1 MFVPR
6 KFQAK
11 MVAKVGGD
19 LWGYLAGG
27 REHADYYLGVDGT
40 PCPAVAELHG
50 RLWARLG
57 LARLDRVAFGRL
69 ATGCHPLT
77 GGRLVK
83 TSHVTGFDPVTGTA
97 VPQGG
102 MHVPGIDCN
111 LSPPKSVSALLPF
124 VSPEERAGLER
135 AHLAAVGVTLRELEA
150 RVAACRP
157 TVDGQ
162 QVHTLGELGVAVFT
176 HHTSRPSAEVAAE
189 VGRPPDPQ
197 LHSHAF
203 VFNLAFCQGRYL
215 AVDSRPLFQFATTA
229 EAIYAC
235 QLAAELQRLGYQ
247 LTWRQT
253 RKGRAW
259 ELAGVDRRLVD
270 LFSSR
275 HRHLQRQVADFQTR
289 WHRPP
294 TLREHGRLAARD
306 RAPKTDACRAP
317 HWPAYRAVLHR
328 HRLPLPTP
336 HRQRRRRA
344 PMPLVEREA
353 LVRQRLLAPD
363 GLTGQDATFDQA
375 ALTKATYQAATGL
388 LDAAETSGFLEWF
401 TAGPDL
407 VPVATPQG
415 QRFTTAL
422 LLHQECTIVQVARV
436 KAATSVLAPARPY
449 WRKPPSMPPW
459 LGRDSRRNSRRRC
472 DTWPR
477 RPGGRRWRATPAPA
491 RPPWFAP

>member
-1 MFVPR
+1 VRSVFVPR

-40 PCPAVAELHG
+40 PCQAVAELHG

-77 GGRLVK
+77 AGRLVK
-83 TSHVTGFDPVTGTA
+83 TSHVTSLDPITGQRVAAGGF
-97 VPQGG
+97 
-102 MHVPGIDCN
+102 HVPGIDCN

-124 VSPEERAGLER
+124 VSPEERAALER
-135 AHLAAVGVTLRELEA
+135 AHLAAVRVTTQELEA

-162 QVHTLGELGVAVFT
+162 QVHIPGELGVAVFT

-235 QLAAELQRLGYQ
+235 QLAAELQRLGYH
-247 LTWRQT
+247 LTWQQT

-275 HRHLQRQVADFQTR
+275 HRHLQRQVADSQTR

-294 TLREHGRLAARD
+294 TLREHGRLNASWGFMLHGRVPP
-306 RAPKTDACRAP
+306 R
-317 HWPAYRAVLHR
+317 RAVG
-328 HRLPLPTP
+328 
-336 HRQRRRRA
+336 RA
-344 PMPLVEREA
+344 R
-353 LVRQRLLAPD
+353 
-363 GLTGQDATFDQA
+363 TGC
-375 ALTKATYQAATGL
+375 
-388 LDAAETSGFLEWF
+388 
-401 TAGPDL
+401 
-407 VPVATPQG
+407 
-415 QRFTTAL
+415 RF
-422 LLHQECTIVQVARV
+422 
-436 KAATSVLAPARPY
+436 
-449 WRKPPSMPPW
+449 
-459 LGRDSRRNSRRRC
+459 G
-472 DTWPR
+472 
-477 RPGGRRWRATPAPA
+477 
-491 RPPWFAP
+491 